1 MIELKSKKSRKYIWI
16 MAALP
21 PRKNPTPTKIHRQNL
36 SPLDTLL
43 YMGFSKARA
52 EKVNIISLSWYDM
65 WHIKYRNNDVIITTW
80 HQPQIN
86 TNWIKS
92 WNVKFP
98 NSLYKILF
106 LSGLGGYGSQR
117 SSAGLWLASGP
128 RQWSN
133 HWPGGPPG
141 LHSLPLSCGR
151 TSTTAQSLL
160 AKI

>member
-1 MIELKSKKSRKYIWI
+1 MPQLSCVSLWWGDQPRSISSSWSDREQHDSPAVRTGCWKFRSDPTNSILVIELKSKKSRKYIWI

-86 TNWIKS
+86 TNWMKS
-92 WNVKFP
+92 WNGKFL
-98 NSLYKILF
+98 NSL
-106 LSGLGGYGSQR
+106 
-117 SSAGLWLASGP
+117 
-128 RQWSN
+128 
-133 HWPGGPPG
+133 
-141 LHSLPLSCGR
+141 
-151 TSTTAQSLL
+151 
-160 AKI
+160 